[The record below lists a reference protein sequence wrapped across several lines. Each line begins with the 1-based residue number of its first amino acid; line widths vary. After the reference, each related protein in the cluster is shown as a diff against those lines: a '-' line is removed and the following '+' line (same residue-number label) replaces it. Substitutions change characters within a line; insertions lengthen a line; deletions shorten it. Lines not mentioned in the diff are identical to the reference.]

1 MYFTK
6 QGMPVFPFPIS
17 ILVKCESEFGLPL
30 RHADL
35 GLPAQLQA
43 SKEVALKS
51 DPTYLMN
58 HRMSTRHTHWPTFGR
73 LQKKNVAMSSQQAKP
88 TLTIVTGSSKWV
100 WPSGSH

>member
-1 MYFTK
+1 MLIL
-6 QGMPVFPFPIS
+6 PFPIS

-30 RHADL
+30 RHADQ

-51 DPTYLMN
+51 DPTYLIN

-73 LQKKNVAMSSQQAKP
+73 L
-88 TLTIVTGSSKWV
+88 
-100 WPSGSH
+100 